1 MRVCIVVEKEAGEM
15 GKQSE
20 SDKGSL
26 CLSEGEGFIVDPV
39 RIEIPRMQCM
49 SQCACLCATMRL
61 RGPRG
66 FEKVVDTLRGTKQS
80 IIQPV
85 LTP

>member
-39 RIEIPRMQCM
+39 RIEIP
-49 SQCACLCATMRL
+49 
-61 RGPRG
+61 
-66 FEKVVDTLRGTKQS
+66 
-80 IIQPV
+80 
-85 LTP
+85 